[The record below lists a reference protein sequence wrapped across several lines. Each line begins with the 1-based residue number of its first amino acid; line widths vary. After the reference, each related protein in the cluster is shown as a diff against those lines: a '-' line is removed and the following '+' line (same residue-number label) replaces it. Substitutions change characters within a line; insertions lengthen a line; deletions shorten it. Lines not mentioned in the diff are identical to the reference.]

1 MMHGCRVASL
11 VFNID
16 AMNDSKHTR
25 KGTIRQAATERARQ
39 RRMERIR
46 AARERENAVT
56 DLVIDIATHRAV
68 AADAEHAAARGIVQ
82 LRRMG
87 ENQESIAEL
96 CEMTPGEV
104 RAAIAL
110 SARGTK
116 NLLTGGTARPDS
128 SHDDAARETRAED
141 VQRY

>member
-1 MMHGCRVASL
+1 
-11 VFNID
+11 
-16 AMNDSKHTR
+16 MNDSKHTR
-25 KGTIRQAATERARQ
+25 KGTVRQAATERARQ

-46 AARERENAVT
+46 AARERENVVT
-56 DLVIDIATHRAV
+56 ELVIDVATNRAV
-68 AADAEHAAARGIVQ
+68 ASDAEYSAARGIVQ

-110 SARGTK
+110 VSRGTEHRS
-116 NLLTGGTARPDS
+116 TGR
-128 SHDDAARETRAED
+128 AAEAELG
-141 VQRY
+141 VGEVAHEKGA

>member
-1 MMHGCRVASL
+1 
-11 VFNID
+11 
-16 AMNDSKHTR
+16 MNDSKHTR

-56 DLVIDIATHRAV
+56 ELVIDIATNRAL
-68 AADAEHAAARGIVQ
+68 ASDAEYAAARGIVQ

-110 SARGTK
+110 STK
-116 NLLTGGTARPDS
+116 ETRNRATGRTKQAEQVDG
-128 SHDDAARETRAED
+128 DAAREMTASATEQEQASSD
-141 VQRY
+141 LAVKD